1 MDGLQVPNPPGKKNG
16 EGPVRTT
23 DPDNDSF
30 LLQDVLSIV
39 PVSPSSDQLYCV
51 SIYIEREIMIIARGS
66 ERRYQ
71 EEVVQET

>member
-39 PVSPSSDQLYCV
+39 LVSPSSDQLYCV
-51 SIYIEREIMIIARGS
+51 SIYIERDYDYCKGK
-66 ERRYQ
+66 
-71 EEVVQET
+71 